1 MSGGV
6 KKIAQVAVGAVIG
19 FIQGGPVGAAIGAGM
34 AFYMAEQ
41 QEKLNTKSPLRDNEP
56 SAQTVRSSKAPARFI
71 LGRVSTG
78 GVLVWAQ
85 EQAGDQTDGE
95 WLHLVY
101 VLCEGPVDALENIY
115 LGEEEIATYGEY
127 ASYELIVNPTQVNA
141 FLKANCPDWKDEQI
155 GRGLSFVRLSLK
167 YSAEKFP
174 SGIPDARFIVRGR
187 SDIYDP
193 RTGMAV
199 YTENTALHILWF
211 LRNRCGVP
219 DDEIVFETFA
229 SGANVCDESVTNPD
243 DTTSPRY
250 RSSCVIGADEQRTN
264 VLQKLEAACGG
275 RTIRVGGRW
284 MFQAG
289 AYYGPY
295 DFEITEDMVVGT
307 ITGSTEPTNDAAIN
321 TVRGT
326 FIDTAQSWTETD
338 YPEVSIAQWVVEDG
352 GEAAE
357 TLSFSYVTDAYQ
369 AQRLANIELRRRR
382 AGGTISVPMNFLG
395 YNCRPGRAVRVNLP
409 SLNILGEFIVT
420 NWSMGAN
427 EGCTAQLQ
435 QYEAA
440 QFDDAV
446 GQPYNPI
453 GFISM
458 PAGGLGSPTN
468 VAWTPAETAEVS
480 QGVLSWVQPAGIVT
494 GYAITVRQ
502 GGIAVQAQQVP
513 ETTLQ
518 LPIAGLPSGNYTMS
532 VAALGPLTRSGEASI
547 TVSIDGPPIPES
559 CVVQATIDTITLIP
573 GNTLHGLNGGTYE
586 YFFSTNPQAT
596 EGEYLGQGLTLTQTG
611 LAFATNYAYFV
622 RSKNAYGVSAFL
634 KVVASTSTDVE
645 NMLDALKDK
654 IENGQL
660 APALRDEI
668 ALISG
673 PPDLPGSV
681 NNRLEELDEQVTEIT
696 DQLGDAV
703 SQVQSNLDSATQQA
717 QQAIDQVAEAARQV
731 QQDLDEATQDLQGQI
746 DGVSQ
751 IAKSLPYNADKT
763 YTAGQTVLGT
773 DGKLYQASKPVAK
786 NTAPPNASYWT
797 DVGQVVQSANGLAAR
812 VQTVETKV
820 TNLEGTTSSQA
831 SQITGLQ
838 SSLSTTNQNVTA
850 AQQAAQ
856 DAATLAGGKGK
867 VIVQSA
873 APAVADRL
881 AQNLWI
887 DTTGNANT
895 PKRWSGTAWVAV
907 TDKVATDAA
916 AAAANALTVAQT
928 KADAS
933 VVNNLSTRV
942 TDAEGVI
949 TSQGQAMTGL
959 QNSLVTTNQN
969 VSAAQQ
975 AAQDASTLAG
985 GKGKVIVQSA
995 APAAADRLAQNLW
1008 IDTTGN
1014 ANTPKRW
1021 TGSAWVA
1028 VTDKVATDAAAAAAN
1043 ALSVAQTKADASAV
1057 DSLSTTVTQQGNTI
1071 TSQGQALTGL
1081 NNSLT
1086 TTNQNVTAAQQAAQ
1100 SASDLAGGKGK
1111 VLFQATAPGVA
1122 DRVAQSLWIDT
1133 TGNANTPK
1141 RWNGSAWVAV
1151 TDKVATDAAA
1161 AAAAASALAQ
1171 TKADASTVT
1180 ALSNTVTQ
1188 QGDTITAQ
1196 GQALTNIQATIGNIS
1211 GENLL
1216 LDPSFSSSNGVN
1228 AQPGILVLNRNDAS
1242 VPALAPT
1249 ARVVKWDVPAS
1260 TGNTYV
1266 GFTSAINVRPPENSN
1281 ATQIAVAAGEVY
1293 DFELALHSEKVRQFG
1308 LWAQYYALD
1317 GSSVTHGW
1325 VQQGGDGVNIAT
1337 TAGQWVK
1344 LTGMVTVPAGAVRM
1358 AMTVRMSTGDALVAY
1373 MAAPAVRKRA
1383 AQTNALASATQSLD
1397 ARVAQTEAGLTSQS
1411 SSIISLQSSLT
1422 TTNQNVI
1429 AAQQAA
1435 QSASDLAGSK
1445 GKVMVQSAA
1454 PATAE
1459 RLAQNLWIDTTSG
1472 ANTPKRW
1479 SGSAWVAVSDKVAT
1493 DAAAAAANALAVAQT
1508 KADAT
1513 AVNNLGT
1520 RVTSAEGKIEA
1531 QGTALTNVQ
1540 ASVGNIAGNGI
1551 NLVPAEYAVF
1561 GPAVPALVMGGGQ
1574 SATVEADPHGFNG
1587 YVLRLL
1593 QNSGT
1598 GTTYFAPNNIYSG
1611 ANIALKNKKYI
1622 LAWDAKSTS
1631 GAKQMQVS
1639 LRTIAADGAVRF
1651 APGQDVAITDQW
1663 GRYSVVFDLT
1673 SAAFVADR
1681 MVVCISA
1688 SPNPKDG
1695 IAVLVDRIMLEE
1707 QVGAGTTPSTF
1718 NIGNSAGQ
1726 VGALANSVNQLDAR
1740 VVQTETGLTS
1750 QGIALTGLQNS
1761 LTTTNQN
1768 VTAAQQAAQAA
1779 SDLAGGKGKVMYQST
1794 APAVVDRLPQ
1804 NLWID
1809 TTGSANTPKRWSGTA
1824 WVAVTDKVA
1833 TDAASAAASA
1843 LSQVATKADASTVQQ
1858 LSNTVSQQG
1867 QTVTAQGQAIT
1878 NIQTSVGNFS
1888 QENLL
1893 RNPDFNAA
1901 GDLVINS
1908 TSVITMSY
1916 HNRSDSG
1923 VPVGAPAER
1932 LLCMSKIGESAGWG
1946 GQALVFRNGS
1956 VQVPVQP
1963 GEVINLECQMFC
1975 ESPVQGAGRLAL
1987 TFWVGETGSESVGG
2001 NIRVVGYDA
2010 ALGGWQ
2016 KLTVQR
2022 TVPET
2027 VGRMSLY
2034 LVPDGLAPV
2043 GFKMWIANLKIA
2055 RQNAGEAALASAT
2068 QALDSRVSQTESG
2081 LTSQGSAITN
2091 LTNSLSTTNQN
2102 VIAAQQAAQAA
2113 SDLAGGKGKVIIQS
2127 ATPATADR
2135 LAQNLWIDT
2144 TGNANT
2150 PKRWSGSAW
2159 VAVTDKVA
2167 TDAATAAA
2175 SALSQV
2181 ATKAD
2186 ASTVQALTNTV
2197 TQQGSAITA
2206 QGSEITNI
2214 KASVGVVSAEN
2225 LVFNPTFADGPVF
2238 SGSPGFSVLARND
2251 ASVPA
2256 GAPSPRVVKWPVAT
2270 TTGNNYLGFQ
2280 SALNVRPPEN
2290 AVTSQ
2295 ISVAGGEVYDFEL
2308 YAYSSV
2314 ARQHG
2319 LWIQFYDLDGT
2330 SVGHNW
2336 VVAAGDG
2343 VRLTNVAQTWTKL
2356 TGQATVPAGCVRM
2369 AMTFRVSVGE
2379 ATDVFLSSP
2388 IARKRAGQDNAQA
2401 SALQSVDARVSVT
2414 EGAVSSQGSAITQLN
2429 NAVAGKA
2436 DNSALQSLQGTV
2448 TQQGNTLSSQ
2458 GQAVTQLQSSISG
2471 IGGSGSNLL
2480 ADDYSWLTSTSLP
2493 ATAVGSGVT
2502 REGVAVPEADS
2513 GFGYLAGSSTNSF
2526 LMLSPTNNLAGWN
2539 VRIEPG
2545 VYLVSMYVQCSA
2557 ATNGRISLY
2566 NGTHRYGPT
2575 LALPTTR
2582 TRMTFP
2588 VTVTDSAKVGITI
2601 YFNMSAASGLT
2612 AIIDSVMIE
2621 KRIGESNAPSP
2632 FVAGPSARAVSG
2644 QATAISQ
2651 LNTTVNQQ
2659 GTAITAQASRLDGL
2673 YVQVNPEMEG
2683 DSTGLAGA
2691 AGGLVGVW
2699 TEQSARI
2706 EDGVAMGKRV
2716 DTVQSQVGDV
2726 SASVQQVSETIAGVD
2741 GKVSAM
2747 TTIKAETLSG
2757 GRRVMAGLA
2766 LGSDGET
2773 AEILAYAQRFAIVD
2787 ESSGQMTLP
2796 FVVSNGQVFIN
2807 QAVINQAFIQNL
2819 VLGMTLRSQA
2829 VNSQGLPLIEI
2840 NLVTGA
2846 FTVRGQDGNGS
2857 TLLNNGGLYVYDAN
2871 GIERTAVGRLT

>member
-1 MSGGV
+1 MSSAV
-6 KKIAQVAVGAVIG
+6 SKVAQIAVGAVIG
-19 FIQGGPVGAAIGAGM
+19 FVQGGPWGAVAGAAL
-34 AFYMAEQ
+34 AFYVSSQ
-41 QEKLNTKSPLRDNEP
+41 QDKLDTGSLRASEP
-56 SAQTVRSSKAPARFI
+56 SSQTLRSSKAAARFV

-78 GVLVWAQ
+78 GVLAWGQ

-95 WLHLVY
+95 WLHMVY
-101 VLCEGPVDALENIY
+101 VLSEGEIDGLEDIF
-115 LGEEEIATYGEY
+115 LGEEVIAAYGGH
-127 ASYELIVNPTQVNA
+127 ASYELVTNPTQVNA
-141 FLKANCPDWKDEQI
+141 FLKANSPDWRDTQI
-155 GRGLSFVRLSLK
+155 GRGLSFVRVSFK
-167 YSAEKFP
+167 YSAEKYP
-174 SGIPDARFIVRGR
+174 SGIPDVRFVIRGR
-187 SDIYDP
+187 RDIYDP
-193 RTGMAV
+193 RIGSAG
-199 YTENTALHILWF
+199 YSENTALHILWF

-219 DDEIVFETFA
+219 DDEIVFASFA
-229 SGANVCDESVTNPD
+229 NSASVCDEMVANPD
-243 DTTSPRY
+243 GSTAPRY
-250 RSSCVIGADEQRTN
+250 RSGCVIGADESRTQ
-264 VLQKLEAACGG
+264 VMQKLEAACGG
-275 RTIRVGGRW
+275 KLIRVGGRW
-284 MFQAG
+284 MLQVG

-295 DFEITEDMVVGT
+295 DFEITEDMVTGT
-307 ITGSTEPTNDAAIN
+307 VTGSSEPSNDSALN

-326 FIDTAQSWTETD
+326 FIDPSQAWAETD
-338 YPEVSIAQWVVEDG
+338 YPEVSISEWVIADG

-357 TLSFSYVTDAYQ
+357 TLSFSYVSDPYQ

-382 AGGTISVPMNFLG
+382 AGGTLSIPMNFAG
-395 YNCRPGRAVRVNLP
+395 YNCRPGRSVKVNLP
-409 SLNILGEFIVT
+409 SLNMVGEFIVT
-420 NWSMGAN
+420 DWSMSADS
-427 EGCTAQLQ
+427 GCTVSVSQNEPAI
-435 QYEAA
+435 
-440 QFDDAV
+440 FDDAV

-453 GFISM
+453 GFISL
-458 PAGGLGSPTN
+458 PTGGLGSPTGLTWSTQDN
-468 VAWTPAETAEVS
+468 AEVV
-480 QGVLSWVQPAGIVT
+480 QGTLSWLAPNGVVT

-502 GGIAVQAQQVP
+502 GATAVQAQQVP
-513 ETTLQ
+513 ATTLQ
-518 LPIAGLPSGNYTMS
+518 LPLSGLPSGSYTMS
-532 VAALGPLTRSGEASI
+532 VAAVGPLTRSGEASI
-547 TVSIDGPPIPES
+547 AVGIDGPPIPES

-573 GNTLHGLNGGTYE
+573 GNALHGLNGGTYE
-586 YFFSTNPQAT
+586 YFFSTTPQAT
-596 EGEYLGQGLTLTQTG
+596 QGEYLGQGLTLTHTG

-634 KVVASTSTDVE
+634 KVVASTSASVD

-654 IENGQL
+654 IDNGQL
-660 APALRDEI
+660 APALREEI

-681 NNRLEELDEQVTEIT
+681 NSRLEELDEQVIEIT
-696 DQLGDAV
+696 DQLGEAV
-703 SQVQSNLDSATQQA
+703 TQVQSNLDTATQQA

-746 DGVSQ
+746 DSVSQ

-763 YTAGQTVLGT
+763 YTSGQTVLGT
-773 DGKLYQASKPVAK
+773 DGKLYQASKAVPK
-786 NTAPPNASYWT
+786 NTAPPNTSYWT

-820 TNLEGTTSSQA
+820 TNLEGTTTSQA
-831 SQITGLQ
+831 TQLTGLQ
-838 SSLSTTNQNVTA
+838 SSLTTTNQNVTA

-867 VIVQSA
+867 VIVQAA

-887 DTTGNANT
+887 DTTSNANT
-895 PKRWSGTAWVAV
+895 PKRWSGSAWVAV

-1057 DSLSTTVTQQGNTI
+1057 DSLFTTVTQQGNTI

-1111 VLFQATAPGVA
+1111 VLFQATTPAVA
-1122 DRVAQSLWIDT
+1122 DRAAQNLWIDT

-1180 ALSNTVTQ
+1180 ELSNTVTQ
-1188 QGDTITAQ
+1188 QGSTITAQ
-1196 GQALTNIQATIGNIS
+1196 GQALTNIQASIGNIS

-1228 AQPGILVLNRNDAS
+1228 AQPGILVLNRNDSS

-1266 GFTSAINVRPPENSN
+1266 GFTSALNVRPPESSN

-1293 DFELALHSEKVRQFG
+1293 DFELVLHSEKVRQFG

-1317 GSSVTHGW
+1317 GASVTHGW
-1325 VQQGGDGVNIAT
+1325 VQQGGDGLNIAT

-1422 TTNQNVI
+1422 TTNQNVT

-1435 QSASDLAGSK
+1435 QAASDLAGSK
-1445 GKVMVQSAA
+1445 GKVIVQTAT
-1454 PATAE
+1454 PAVPD
-1459 RLAQNLWIDTTSG
+1459 RLAQNLWIDTTGG

-1479 SGSAWVAVSDKVAT
+1479 SGSAWVAVTDKVAT

-1540 ASVGNIAGNGI
+1540 AAVGDIAGNGA

-1574 SATVEADPHGFNG
+1574 SAAVEADPHGFNG

-1593 QNSGT
+1593 QSSGT
-1598 GTTYFAPNNIYSG
+1598 GTTYFAPSNIYSG

-1695 IAVLVDRIMLEE
+1695 IAVLIDRIMLEE

-1750 QGIALTGLQNS
+1750 QGIVLTGLQTS

-1768 VTAAQQAAQAA
+1768 VTTAQQAAQAA

-1946 GQALVFRNGS
+1946 GQALVFRNSS

-1975 ESPVQGAGRLAL
+1975 ENPVQGAGRLAL

-2022 TVPET
+2022 TVPAT

-2102 VIAAQQAAQAA
+2102 VTAAQQAAQAA

-2135 LAQNLWIDT
+2135 SAVNLWIDT

-2256 GAPSPRVVKWPVAT
+2256 GAPSPRVVRWPVAT

-2401 SALQSVDARVSVT
+2401 SALQSIDARVSVT

-2545 VYLVSMYVQCSA
+2545 VYLVSMYIQCSA

-2582 TRMTFP
+2582 TRVTFP
-2588 VTVTDSAKVGITI
+2588 VTVTDSTKVGITI
-2601 YFNMSAASGLT
+2601 YFNMSAVSGLT

-2741 GKVSAM
+2741 GRVSAM
-2747 TTIKAETLSG
+2747 TTIKAETVSG

-2773 AEILAYAQRFAIVD
+2773 SEILAYAQRFAIVD
-2787 ESSGQMTLP
+2787 QSSGEITLP

-2807 QAVINQAFIQNL
+2807 QAIINTAFIQQI
-2819 VLGMTLRSQA
+2819 VAGMTIRSA
-2829 VNSQGLPLIEI
+2829 ALNSQGLPLLEI
-2840 NLVTGA
+2840 NFAAGT
-2846 FTVRGQDGNGS
+2846 FTLRGQDANGS

-2871 GIERTAVGRLT
+2871 GTERTAVGRLT

>member
-1 MSGGV
+1 
-6 KKIAQVAVGAVIG
+6 
-19 FIQGGPVGAAIGAGM
+19 
-34 AFYMAEQ
+34 
-41 QEKLNTKSPLRDNEP
+41 
-56 SAQTVRSSKAPARFI
+56 
-71 LGRVSTG
+71 
-78 GVLVWAQ
+78 
-85 EQAGDQTDGE
+85 
-95 WLHLVY
+95 
-101 VLCEGPVDALENIY
+101 
-115 LGEEEIATYGEY
+115 
-127 ASYELIVNPTQVNA
+127 
-141 FLKANCPDWKDEQI
+141 
-155 GRGLSFVRLSLK
+155 
-167 YSAEKFP
+167 
-174 SGIPDARFIVRGR
+174 
-187 SDIYDP
+187 
-193 RTGMAV
+193 
-199 YTENTALHILWF
+199 
-211 LRNRCGVP
+211 
-219 DDEIVFETFA
+219 
-229 SGANVCDESVTNPD
+229 
-243 DTTSPRY
+243 
-250 RSSCVIGADEQRTN
+250 
-264 VLQKLEAACGG
+264 
-275 RTIRVGGRW
+275 
-284 MFQAG
+284 
-289 AYYGPY
+289 
-295 DFEITEDMVVGT
+295 
-307 ITGSTEPTNDAAIN
+307 
-321 TVRGT
+321 
-326 FIDTAQSWTETD
+326 
-338 YPEVSIAQWVVEDG
+338 
-352 GEAAE
+352 
-357 TLSFSYVTDAYQ
+357 
-369 AQRLANIELRRRR
+369 
-382 AGGTISVPMNFLG
+382 
-395 YNCRPGRAVRVNLP
+395 
-409 SLNILGEFIVT
+409 
-420 NWSMGAN
+420 
-427 EGCTAQLQ
+427 
-435 QYEAA
+435 
-440 QFDDAV
+440 
-446 GQPYNPI
+446 
-453 GFISM
+453 
-458 PAGGLGSPTN
+458 
-468 VAWTPAETAEVS
+468 
-480 QGVLSWVQPAGIVT
+480 
-494 GYAITVRQ
+494 
-502 GGIAVQAQQVP
+502 
-513 ETTLQ
+513 
-518 LPIAGLPSGNYTMS
+518 
-532 VAALGPLTRSGEASI
+532 
-547 TVSIDGPPIPES
+547 
-559 CVVQATIDTITLIP
+559 
-573 GNTLHGLNGGTYE
+573 
-586 YFFSTNPQAT
+586 
-596 EGEYLGQGLTLTQTG
+596 
-611 LAFATNYAYFV
+611 
-622 RSKNAYGVSAFL
+622 
-634 KVVASTSTDVE
+634 
-645 NMLDALKDK
+645 
-654 IENGQL
+654 
-660 APALRDEI
+660 
-668 ALISG
+668 
-673 PPDLPGSV
+673 
-681 NNRLEELDEQVTEIT
+681 
-696 DQLGDAV
+696 
-703 SQVQSNLDSATQQA
+703 
-717 QQAIDQVAEAARQV
+717 
-731 QQDLDEATQDLQGQI
+731 
-746 DGVSQ
+746 
-751 IAKSLPYNADKT
+751 
-763 YTAGQTVLGT
+763 
-773 DGKLYQASKPVAK
+773 
-786 NTAPPNASYWT
+786 
-797 DVGQVVQSANGLAAR
+797 
-812 VQTVETKV
+812 
-820 TNLEGTTSSQA
+820 
-831 SQITGLQ
+831 
-838 SSLSTTNQNVTA
+838 
-850 AQQAAQ
+850 
-856 DAATLAGGKGK
+856 
-867 VIVQSA
+867 
-873 APAVADRL
+873 
-881 AQNLWI
+881 
-887 DTTGNANT
+887 
-895 PKRWSGTAWVAV
+895 
-907 TDKVATDAA
+907 
-916 AAAANALTVAQT
+916 
-928 KADAS
+928 
-933 VVNNLSTRV
+933 
-942 TDAEGVI
+942 
-949 TSQGQAMTGL
+949 
-959 QNSLVTTNQN
+959 
-969 VSAAQQ
+969 
-975 AAQDASTLAG
+975 
-985 GKGKVIVQSA
+985 
-995 APAAADRLAQNLW
+995 
-1008 IDTTGN
+1008 
-1014 ANTPKRW
+1014 
-1021 TGSAWVA
+1021 
-1028 VTDKVATDAAAAAAN
+1028 
-1043 ALSVAQTKADASAV
+1043 
-1057 DSLSTTVTQQGNTI
+1057 
-1071 TSQGQALTGL
+1071 
-1081 NNSLT
+1081 
-1086 TTNQNVTAAQQAAQ
+1086 
-1100 SASDLAGGKGK
+1100 
-1111 VLFQATAPGVA
+1111 
-1122 DRVAQSLWIDT
+1122 
-1133 TGNANTPK
+1133 
-1141 RWNGSAWVAV
+1141 
-1151 TDKVATDAAA
+1151 
-1161 AAAAASALAQ
+1161 
-1171 TKADASTVT
+1171 
-1180 ALSNTVTQ
+1180 
-1188 QGDTITAQ
+1188 
-1196 GQALTNIQATIGNIS
+1196 
-1211 GENLL
+1211 
-1216 LDPSFSSSNGVN
+1216 
-1228 AQPGILVLNRNDAS
+1228 
-1242 VPALAPT
+1242 
-1249 ARVVKWDVPAS
+1249 
-1260 TGNTYV
+1260 
-1266 GFTSAINVRPPENSN
+1266 
-1281 ATQIAVAAGEVY
+1281 
-1293 DFELALHSEKVRQFG
+1293 
-1308 LWAQYYALD
+1308 
-1317 GSSVTHGW
+1317 
-1325 VQQGGDGVNIAT
+1325 
-1337 TAGQWVK
+1337 
-1344 LTGMVTVPAGAVRM
+1344 
-1358 AMTVRMSTGDALVAY
+1358 
-1373 MAAPAVRKRA
+1373 
-1383 AQTNALASATQSLD
+1383 
-1397 ARVAQTEAGLTSQS
+1397 
-1411 SSIISLQSSLT
+1411 
-1422 TTNQNVI
+1422 
-1429 AAQQAA
+1429 
-1435 QSASDLAGSK
+1435 
-1445 GKVMVQSAA
+1445 
-1454 PATAE
+1454 
-1459 RLAQNLWIDTTSG
+1459 
-1472 ANTPKRW
+1472 
-1479 SGSAWVAVSDKVAT
+1479 
-1493 DAAAAAANALAVAQT
+1493 
-1508 KADAT
+1508 
-1513 AVNNLGT
+1513 
-1520 RVTSAEGKIEA
+1520 
-1531 QGTALTNVQ
+1531 
-1540 ASVGNIAGNGI
+1540 
-1551 NLVPAEYAVF
+1551 
-1561 GPAVPALVMGGGQ
+1561 
-1574 SATVEADPHGFNG
+1574 
-1587 YVLRLL
+1587 
-1593 QNSGT
+1593 
-1598 GTTYFAPNNIYSG
+1598 
-1611 ANIALKNKKYI
+1611 
-1622 LAWDAKSTS
+1622 
-1631 GAKQMQVS
+1631 
-1639 LRTIAADGAVRF
+1639 
-1651 APGQDVAITDQW
+1651 
-1663 GRYSVVFDLT
+1663 
-1673 SAAFVADR
+1673 
-1681 MVVCISA
+1681 
-1688 SPNPKDG
+1688 
-1695 IAVLVDRIMLEE
+1695 
-1707 QVGAGTTPSTF
+1707 
-1718 NIGNSAGQ
+1718 
-1726 VGALANSVNQLDAR
+1726 
-1740 VVQTETGLTS
+1740 
-1750 QGIALTGLQNS
+1750 
-1761 LTTTNQN
+1761 
-1768 VTAAQQAAQAA
+1768 
-1779 SDLAGGKGKVMYQST
+1779 
-1794 APAVVDRLPQ
+1794 
-1804 NLWID
+1804 
-1809 TTGSANTPKRWSGTA
+1809 
-1824 WVAVTDKVA
+1824 
-1833 TDAASAAASA
+1833 
-1843 LSQVATKADASTVQQ
+1843 
-1858 LSNTVSQQG
+1858 
-1867 QTVTAQGQAIT
+1867 
-1878 NIQTSVGNFS
+1878 
-1888 QENLL
+1888 
-1893 RNPDFNAA
+1893 
-1901 GDLVINS
+1901 
-1908 TSVITMSY
+1908 MSY

-2068 QALDSRVSQTESG
+2068 QALDSRVLQTESG

-2102 VIAAQQAAQAA
+2102 VTAAQQAAQAA

-2343 VRLTNVAQTWTKL
+2343 VRPTNVAQTWTKL

-2545 VYLVSMYVQCSA
+2545 VYLVSMYIQCSA

-2582 TRMTFP
+2582 TRVTFP

-2601 YFNMSAASGLT
+2601 YFNMSAVSGLT

-2621 KRIGESNAPSP
+2621 KRVGESNTPSP